1 MFLLFILN
9 YIRNILYMS
18 RVASTSEYA
27 IVAPNI
33 VFESISSIRLN
44 TPITDISGNLNVEGY
59 IHTKS
64 FLKNNVEIFNTIKTD
79 ELITNKV
86 LINGPI
92 SSNLLING
100 SITANSI
107 TTPNIN
113 LNNGVINIAN
123 GIINGPVKIYG
134 LEVVNTNQIFTSKIN
149 FKSTDT
155 HNDYSFNI
163 ENINTPPPD
172 ENCVPT
178 WIKVK
183 INGASFYIFSQ
194 MIAEE

>member
-1 MFLLFILN
+1 
-9 YIRNILYMS
+9 MS

-33 VFESISSIRLN
+33 VCESVNSIRLN
-44 TPITDISGNLNVEGY
+44 TPITHISGNLNVEGY

-64 FLKNNVEIFNTIKTD
+64 FLKSNVEIFKTIITD
-79 ELITNKV
+79 ELITNKL

-92 SSNLLING
+92 SSNLVING
-100 SITANSI
+100 TITANSI
-107 TTPNIN
+107 TSHNIN
-113 LNNGVINIAN
+113 MNNGVINIAN

-134 LEVVNTNQIFTSKIN
+134 LEVINTNQIFTNYIN
-149 FKSTDT
+149 FRSTNT
-155 HNDYSFNI
+155 QNDYSFNI

-172 ENCVPT
+172 ENCTPT

-194 MIAEE
+194 MIADNN

>member
-1 MFLLFILN
+1 
-9 YIRNILYMS
+9 MS

-33 VFESISSIRLN
+33 VFESINSIRLN
-44 TPITDISGNLNVEGY
+44 TPLTNIYGNLNVEGY

-64 FLKNNVEIFNTIKTD
+64 FLKNNVEIFNTVITN
-79 ELITNKV
+79 ELITNK
-86 LINGPI
+86 LLLNGPI
-92 SSNLLING
+92 TSNLLING
-100 SITANSI
+100 TITANSI
-107 TTPNIN
+107 TTHNIN
-113 LNNGVINIAN
+113 INNGVINIAN

-134 LEVVNTNQIFTSKIN
+134 LEVVNTNQLFTNKVN

-155 HNDYSFNI
+155 HNNYSFNI
-163 ENINTPPPD
+163 ENINTPPPE
-172 ENCVPT
+172 ENCTPS

-194 MIAEE
+194 MLAEE

>member
-1 MFLLFILN
+1 
-9 YIRNILYMS
+9 MS

-27 IVAPNI
+27 IVAPNV
-33 VFESISSIRLN
+33 VFESINSIQLI
-44 TPITDISGNLNVEGY
+44 TPITNISGNLYVEGY

-64 FLKNNVEIFNTIKTD
+64 FLKNNVEIFNTVITN
-79 ELITNKV
+79 ELITNKFV
-86 LINGPI
+86 INGPI

-100 SITANSI
+100 TITANSLMANSI
-107 TTPNIN
+107 HTHHIN
-113 LNNGVINIAN
+113 MNNGVINIAN

-134 LEVVNTNQIFTSKIN
+134 LEVVNTNQLFANKIN

-155 HNDYSFNI
+155 HNDFSFNI

-172 ENCVPT
+172 ENCTPT
-178 WIKVK
+178 WIKVR

-194 MIAEE
+194 MIPDN